1 MDTRNI
7 MFVPDWVLDTFL
19 RSGTKLSDISDYRI
33 VRHLLSLEDQQIL
46 YYMNGRNSDGLLFIC
61 EKMFGFSP
69 MDVENYHF
77 SDSKYI
83 CDISRLWA
91 ETKGEEDF
99 DQEILN
105 DVSPEILKL
114 ELNKRLFNCTLSEL
128 IDDKVAVI
136 QNESGSEAVLGSEP
150 FSTADATE
158 RLTLFVVNPHHFP
171 GTTELQIRALE
182 ALLKFFYT
190 ADVKVE
196 NVTSTT
202 WFRHYMG
209 LLSKVRH
216 G

>member
-7 MFVPDWVLDTFL
+7 MFVPDWVIDTFS

-46 YYMNGRNSDGLLFIC
+46 YYMNGRNSDGLMFIC
-61 EKMFGFSP
+61 EKMFGFS
-69 MDVENYHF
+69 DDTAYLT
-77 SDSKYI
+77 STKYI

-105 DVSPEILKL
+105 DVSPEILQL
-114 ELNKRLFNCTLSEL
+114 ELNKRLFNCRLADL
-128 IDDKVAVI
+128 ISDRAVR
-136 QNESGSEAVLGSEP
+136 EGAEDEVGSDP
-150 FSTADATE
+150 FSLVDATE
-158 RLTLFVVNPHHFP
+158 RLTLFVVNPNHFP
-171 GTTELQIRALE
+171 GTIELQIRALE

-190 ADVKVE
+190 ADFKVE
-196 NVTSTT
+196 NVTSTR